1 MLASVVELPN
11 SSKAVKSSFAKHLLA
26 DVKSM
31 KISVIIFF
39 FIFSSVGLLVCW
51 TRNVITNTILASS
64 SFAYHHFNYP
74 RGEGKTDNFFKIIF
88 KRYLDG

>member
-31 KISVIIFF
+31 KISVIIFYLSF
-39 FIFSSVGLLVCW
+39 LLLACWFVG
-51 TRNVITNTILASS
+51 
-64 SFAYHHFNYP
+64 
-74 RGEGKTDNFFKIIF
+74 RGTS
-88 KRYLDG
+88 